1 LNVGV
6 KKREPISQHI
16 AACARGR
23 KGKIPKIPRREVKFM
38 KGQINVTVKQAYL
51 IFCALHSYNG
61 MATVTRQVKNFLN
74 ERFDKNPK
82 LRRKYPGVGR

>member
-1 LNVGV
+1 
-6 KKREPISQHI
+6 
-16 AACARGR
+16 
-23 KGKIPKIPRREVKFM
+23 M